1 MYLSFKNLKNAKIAT
16 NNLVTAFPIND
27 KIIVTS
33 LPKQTIQNGLSVK
46 SYSLSVTNTDETS
59 ASNSVNY
66 YIYDS
71 TCHLKSVNKTE
82 FTLKVEYD
90 FRY

>member
-1 MYLSFKNLKNAKIAT
+1 M
-16 NNLVTAFPIND
+16 
-27 KIIVTS
+27 KIIYNETNFNE
-33 LPKQTIQNGLSVK
+33 TII
-46 SYSLSVTNTDETS
+46 YETNTDETS

-82 FTLKVEYD
+82 FTLKVG
-90 FRY
+90 